1 MIIGENT
8 NVDKAVSVANYL
20 ALYFGQ
26 DQGVRLGESVVVSRK
41 SHARMPEKRIKGQIK
56 ILTNRDA
63 GKTYL
68 DFVDID
74 QVVHIDVYH
83 QPGEIDTKIV
93 AQAIFVNIEQYFLE
107 KTPQLK
113 YAEEERFKMVAEY
126 MNKIHIT
133 TNKGKGVMYELF
145 QGIVKPTLEDDE
157 GKDHV
162 HILARFNREDYYLV
176 YVIAEAVEEVIIE
189 SDVKLGKVRNI
200 SHGKEKETEESF
212 AGYIKLPWKSFKG
225 QKATKL
231 PDKENVNQLILK
243 LAEKFGGVDEIE
255 EFMESYST
263 NIFKRKGIDQ
273 QKKKW
278 GDVEHYVEQL
288 EELGLLKDTP
298 FGTIVTKKGLELT
311 DYIINHKCE
320 IETEIRKNMRKVPAG
335 GSSRFRKLGNVE
347 QKNSSSIQIINR
359 NKTVYD
365 PNVEWSGD
373 LAVPETVVQAVKN
386 SFIRNDPRL
395 TIQKEDLH
403 YYQKKIYTP
412 IDVCLLIDASGSMAG
427 DKRQAAC
434 YLAEHL
440 LLTGKEKV
448 AVVTF
453 QERSS
458 HVVVPFTKDHNLL
471 KKGLATISPA
481 GLTPMATGIV
491 TAVNLIKQNRV
502 RNPLLVMIT
511 DGVPNTPL
519 WTLDAASD
527 ALEAASLIPEAKI
540 HLVCIGVESNR
551 IFLEKLCNRAEGVLY
566 LVDDL
571 NKDNLINIVRHE
583 KRSML
588 NPNLGMAKN
597 F

>member
-1 MIIGENT
+1 MVLGENT
-8 NVDKAVSVANYL
+8 NVDKAVSVGNYL
-20 ALYFGQ
+20 TLYFGQ

-41 SHARMPEKRIKGQIK
+41 AHARMPEKRIKGQIK
-56 ILTNRDA
+56 ILLNRDA

-68 DFVDID
+68 DFVDVD

-83 QPGEIDTKIV
+83 KPGEIDPKLI
-93 AQAIFVNIEQYFLE
+93 AKAIYHNMEQYFLE
-107 KTPQLK
+107 KDPQLK

-126 MNKIHIT
+126 MNRIYIST
-133 TNKGKGVMYELF
+133 SRGKGLMYELF
-145 QGIVKPTLEDDE
+145 QGVIKPITEYDE
-157 GKDHV
+157 GWNHI
-162 HILARFNREDYYLV
+162 HILARLNRDEYYLV
-176 YVIAEAVEEVIIE
+176 YVVAEAVEEVIMNSE
-189 SDVKLGKVRNI
+189 VKLAKVRNI
-200 SHGKEKETEESF
+200 AHGNQKQPEDSF
-212 AGYIKLPWKSFKG
+212 AGYIKLPWKKFKG
-225 QKATKL
+225 QKAHAL
-231 PDKENVNQLILK
+231 PAKENVNQLILK

-263 NIFKRKGIDQ
+263 NILKRKGVEQ

-278 GDVEHYVEQL
+278 GEIEHYKDQL
-288 EELGLLKDTP
+288 EELGLLKNTP
-298 FGTIVTKKGLELT
+298 FGTIMTRKGVNLK
-311 DYIINHKCE
+311 DFIINHKCE
-320 IETEIRKNMRKVPAG
+320 LETEIRRNMRKMPAG
-335 GSSRFRKLGNVE
+335 GVSRFRKLGQMQ
-347 QKNSSSIQIINR
+347 QKSSSIEITNR
-359 NKTVYD
+359 NKTINN
-365 PNVEWSGD
+365 PNISWSGD

-386 SFIRNDPRL
+386 SFMRGDSRL

-403 YYQKKIYTP
+403 YYQKKTYTP

-458 HVVVPFTKDHNLL
+458 QVVVPFTRNHNLL
-471 KKGLATISPA
+471 RKGLATINPA
-481 GLTPMATGIV
+481 GLTPMASGIV
-491 TAVNLIKQNRV
+491 KAVDLIKNNRV

-519 WTLDAASD
+519 WTLDAKSD
-527 ALEAASLIPEAKI
+527 ALEAASFIPEEKI

-551 IFLEKLCNRAEGVLY
+551 IFLEKLSNRADGVLY

-571 NKDNLINIVRHE
+571 NKDNLINIVRYE
-583 KRSML
+583 KKSML
-588 NPNLGMAKN
+588 GHNKRMA
-597 F
+597 